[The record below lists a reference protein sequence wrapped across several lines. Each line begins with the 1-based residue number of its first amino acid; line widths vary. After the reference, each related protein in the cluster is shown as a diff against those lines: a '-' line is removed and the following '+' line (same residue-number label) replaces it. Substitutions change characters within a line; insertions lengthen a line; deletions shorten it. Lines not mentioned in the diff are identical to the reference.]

1 MSDEL
6 FDLEAAKNF
15 DEDTLAK
22 IFDTYAPVLYRY
34 ALRLTG
40 DPQEADQIVGD
51 VFARLLEKFAEGK
64 GPSSNLR
71 SYLFQIAYH
80 VVVDNARERQR
91 TVPIDIAENFL
102 AEDDGLSGVVDER
115 IKLDQVQAAID
126 TELTDEQ
133 RHVILLR
140 YQEEFSLQETAN
152 IVGKK
157 VNAVKALQNRGVSKL
172 RQVLDAMIQTGS
184 RQ

>member
-1 MSDEL
+1 MSDEQ

-15 DEDTLAK
+15 DEDTLGN
-22 IFDTYAPVLYRY
+22 IFDTYAPILYRY

-40 DPQEADQIVGD
+40 DPQESDQIVGD

-80 VVVDNARERQR
+80 TVVDNARERQR

-102 AEDDGLSGVVDER
+102 AEEDGLSGTVEER
-115 IKLDQVQAAID
+115 IRLDQVQRAID
-126 TELTDEQ
+126 DELTDEQ

-140 YQEEFSLQETAN
+140 YQEEFSLQETAT
-152 IVGKK
+152 ITGKN

-172 RQVLDAMIQTGS
+172 RQVLDVIVQSGS